1 MHQLSPLKKKIKS
14 KLIGREKG
22 HNSEREQRLAK
33 ALLKRYSIR
42 KVFSKPIEE
51 LALFI

>member
-1 MHQLSPLKKKIKS
+1 MHQLTPLKKKIKS

-33 ALLKRYSIR
+33 ALLKTDYNLPYARCLVNR
-42 KVFSKPIEE
+42 
-51 LALFI
+51 